1 MNWHITQSSYIIS
14 SPIHYFRKTKTIISQ
29 NPVTDNNVRK
39 QVLYI
44 AEIVTKLRKSPPPI
58 VDSVRWVKIP
68 GRYYRLP
75 DTCTTTIAVITGICF
90 CFFLYFNKTSVNC
103 VLAMLLLALLCEIH
117 FFSDEKYMHDSVVHA
132 WRLWIVLILCSLLIH
147 SPDGSTILL
156 VVDYTN

>member
-14 SPIHYFRKTKTIISQ
+14 SPIHYFRKTRTIISQ

-44 AEIVTKLRKSPPPI
+44 AEIVTKLRKSSPPI

-90 CFFLYFNKTSVNC
+90 CFFVFQQDKCKLCISNVTFSTFVWNTLFFWRKIYAWQRSACMEIVNC
-103 VLAMLLLALLCEIH
+103 VDL
-117 FFSDEKYMHDSVVHA
+117 
-132 WRLWIVLILCSLLIH
+132 VLIANTFARWQHDTASGWL
-147 SPDGSTILL
+147 
-156 VVDYTN
+156 Y